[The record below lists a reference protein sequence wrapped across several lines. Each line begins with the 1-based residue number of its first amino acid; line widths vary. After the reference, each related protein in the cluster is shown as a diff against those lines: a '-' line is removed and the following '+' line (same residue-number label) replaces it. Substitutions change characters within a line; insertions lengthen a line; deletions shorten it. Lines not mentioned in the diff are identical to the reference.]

1 MEARL
6 GAIPSSSATRPSTI
20 ATPASAQLEDG
31 SILTVYYQIDKPG
44 EPTCLMG
51 THWRLGAGG

>member
-1 MEARL
+1 M
-6 GAIPSSSATRPSTI
+6 I